1 MPRCERGGRGS
12 TPRVGTKNCSEGP
25 AAVTVRIAYEAAAG
39 TDVEAKR
46 GTCQRYLCAFICMR
60 FCPRSPMAEAVHLK
74 RTNVQVRVLPGA
86 PYLFD
91 M

>member
-46 GTCQRYLCAFICMR
+46 GSASELCAFICMR
-60 FCPRSPMAEAVHLK
+60 FCPYSPMAEAGHLK
-74 RTNVQVRVLPGA
+74 RPNVQVRVLLGVPS
-86 PYLFD
+86 
-91 M
+91 